1 MCALNAF
8 QKYAMSASH
17 KRKQLTLSDKV
28 ELLNKV
34 EAGNKK
40 ATICKQY
47 NLPPST
53 LSTLIKNKEKIRVA
67 FEENSKRKRLRT
79 TKKLDLDT
87 ALLNWFKIQRNANI
101 PISGPILQERATQ
114 FGVSLG
120 YGSDFQCSIS
130 WISRFK
136 DRHNIN
142 CGKVSG
148 EARSVDESVTQD
160 WLKNSWPIIKQG
172 YSASDIF
179 NADETGLFYKLTPDK
194 TLRFKHEKCVG
205 GKLSKERLSVLVCA
219 NADGSEKRRLLIIG
233 KATKPRCFKNI
244 KKLPVEYT
252 ANKRAWMTADIFMQE
267 IRKWDEE
274 LRAQNRKI
282 LLLVDNCTAHPKIPN
297 LHNIKLVHL
306 PPNTTAVLQP
316 MDQGIINSLKV
327 YFRKA
332 LVIRLIEELDTNVKK
347 KINVLDAIHFIDRAW
362 KCGVTQEC
370 IRNCFKHAGFTEATE
385 NTDSSVLENHHF
397 DLEDEI
403 PLSLLFGTAMG
414 NLNFTDYAEVD
425 SMLVTS
431 GDPTED
437 EIVDQAYK
445 LHNPDSAST
454 SQPYSESSDDEEETP
469 EITSKEAR
477 ASIQN
482 LRLFFQSRNEHA
494 DNPFLLLAR
503 LENELDSTVKK
514 NLQQKKITDYIF
526 Q

>member
-1 MCALNAF
+1 
-8 QKYAMSASH
+8 
-17 KRKQLTLSDKV
+17 
-28 ELLNKV
+28 
-34 EAGNKK
+34 
-40 ATICKQY
+40 
-47 NLPPST
+47 
-53 LSTLIKNKEKIRVA
+53 
-67 FEENSKRKRLRT
+67 
-79 TKKLDLDT
+79 
-87 ALLNWFKIQRNANI
+87 
-101 PISGPILQERATQ
+101 
-114 FGVSLG
+114 
-120 YGSDFQCSIS
+120 
-130 WISRFK
+130 
-136 DRHNIN
+136 
-142 CGKVSG
+142 
-148 EARSVDESVTQD
+148 
-160 WLKNSWPIIKQG
+160 
-172 YSASDIF
+172 
-179 NADETGLFYKLTPDK
+179 
-194 TLRFKHEKCVG
+194 
-205 GKLSKERLSVLVCA
+205 
-219 NADGSEKRRLLIIG
+219 
-233 KATKPRCFKNI
+233 
-244 KKLPVEYT
+244 
-252 ANKRAWMTADIFMQE
+252 MTADIFLKE

-297 LHNIKLVHL
+297 LQNIKLVHL

-327 YFRKA
+327 HFRKA
-332 LVIRLIEELDTNVKK
+332 LVIRLIEELDTNAKK
-347 KINVLDAIHFIDRAW
+347 SINVLDAIHLIDRAW

-370 IRNCFKHAGFTEATE
+370 IRNCFRHAGFTEATE
-385 NTDSSVLENHHF
+385 NTDFPVVETHHF

-425 SMLVTS
+425 SMLITS

-454 SQPYSESSDDEEETP
+454 SQVSQAYSESSDDEEEAP

-482 LRLFFQSRNEHA
+482 LRLFFQSRNEHV

-503 LENELDSTVKK
+503 LENELDSAVKK